1 MITKKE
7 VIMSKLLKKIK
18 QHFIFFWDLYFCL
31 CICVLAFLFLAFI
44 SLKSQTK
51 YNLPTTKKLIDI
63 SREIALNQIG
73 EMEIKANY
81 SPQIMKYLNSVNL
94 NSPNPYCAAGQ
105 YYCFAEANKI
115 INTNTNSNTNT
126 KSNLNIPIY
135 KTGSTRLMYNK
146 AKINGHKTRYLA
158 AKDDLIVWKKG
169 ITQFGHLERI
179 YSIES
184 NNNSNNNTP
193 NAWVTTIAF
202 NVECGNGVNQEKHK
216 KEGVCFKRGN
226 IYHILGRLSI
236 LGIIGFDTTK

>member
-1 MITKKE
+1 M
-7 VIMSKLLKKIK
+7 
-18 QHFIFFWDLYFCL
+18 
-31 CICVLAFLFLAFI
+31 AFI

-51 YNLPTTKKLIDI
+51 YNLPTTKNLIDK
-63 SREIALNQIG
+63 SREIALKQIG

-105 YYCFAEANKI
+105 YYCFAVANKI
-115 INTNTNSNTNT
+115 INTDTNININT

-146 AKINGHKTRYLA
+146 AKINGCKTKYLA

-169 ITQFGHLERI
+169 ITQFGHIERI

-184 NNNSNNNTP
+184 NNSNDKFNNINNNKSP

-216 KEGVCFKRGN
+216 KEGVCFKRRN

-236 LGIIGFDTTK
+236 LGIIGFETNKIN